1 MFITLKI
8 KKIVLDI
15 NSSVLVFGKRISE
28 NIMYMFYHK
37 RSTVISTQMGGE
49 KIILTGF
56 QYGPDLKQ
64 NLVQAHHSYLK

>member
-1 MFITLKI
+1 
-8 KKIVLDI
+8 
-15 NSSVLVFGKRISE
+15 
-28 NIMYMFYHK
+28 MYMFYHK

-64 NLVQAHHSYLK
+64 KFSTSTSFLFKVALGASNIMI